1 MTRRGKR
8 VVLICILITVAS
20 AVIIGYGVG
29 KLLQTKDEKIDAP
42 KISEVIE
49 DECTEE
55 YKEEQNVTEV
65 NSTEEKVS
73 SNAILILKKYYIQ
86 CDHTINEYVE
96 LPQELVNMTKEQVQ
110 AHYPDWEVIEPVLLS
125 YIQVQ
130 AHYPDW
136 EVIGFEKGKIILYKE
151 FDGVCGEHF
160 KLRVENGKV
169 VIYLVSQEGRESL
182 YEKTNISSEYLTE
195 TDLINMQ
202 DGLEIY
208 GKEEL
213 NKVIEDF
220 E

>member
-1 MTRRGKR
+1 MKN
-8 VVLICILITVAS
+8 ITKIIIAS
-20 AVIIGYGVG
+20 IISVIIIASITYIIFNQNKNEG
-29 KLLQTKDEKIDAP
+29 KIPESNTYT
-42 KISEVIE
+42 SELVE

-55 YKEEQNVTEV
+55 YVEEQNTTAVT
-65 NSTEEKVS
+65 STEEKVAA
-73 SNAILILKKYYIQ
+73 NAILILKKYYSQ

-96 LPQELVNMTKEQVQ
+96 LPQELVNMTKEEVQ
-110 AHYPDWEVIEPVLLS
+110 THYPDWK
-125 YIQVQ
+125 
-130 AHYPDW
+130 
-136 EVIGFEKGKIILYKE
+136 VIGFEKGKVTLYKE
-151 FDGVCGEHF
+151 FDDLCGEHF
-160 KLRVENGKV
+160 KLKIEDGKV
-169 VIYLVSQEGRESL
+169 VVYSTNKDGSESL

>member
-1 MTRRGKR
+1 MKGCDKMTRRGKIVFFISLVILA
-8 VVLICILITVAS
+8 VVSGIVAYL
-20 AVIIGYGVG
+20 V
-29 KLLQTKDEKIDAP
+29 TKSNKTP
-42 KISEVIE
+42 KIADNNNYISEKIE

-55 YKEEQNVTEV
+55 YVEEQNTTAVTSV
-65 NSTEEKVS
+65 EERVS
-73 SNAILILKKYYIQ
+73 ANAILILKKYYIQ

-96 LPQELVNMTKEQVQ
+96 LPKELVNMTKDEVQ
-110 AHYPDWEVIEPVLLS
+110 K
-125 YIQVQ
+125 
-130 AHYPDW
+130 HYPDW
-136 EVIGFEKGKIILYKE
+136 EVIGFEKGKVILYKE
-151 FDGVCGEHF
+151 FDEVCGEHF

-169 VIYLVSQEGRESL
+169 VVYIVDNDGNESL

-213 NKVIEDF
+213 NQIIEDF

>member
-1 MTRRGKR
+1 MKN
-8 VVLICILITVAS
+8 ITKIIIAS
-20 AVIIGYGVG
+20 IISIIIIAVITYIIFN
-29 KLLQTKDEKIDAP
+29 QNKDKGNIPESNTY
-42 KISEVIE
+42 ISEVIE

-55 YKEEQNVTEV
+55 YVEEQNTTAVT
-65 NSTEEKVS
+65 SIEEKVAA
-73 SNAILILKKYYIQ
+73 NAILILKKYYAQ

-96 LPQELVNMTKEQVQ
+96 LPQELVNMTKEEVQ
-110 AHYPDWEVIEPVLLS
+110 THYPDWK
-125 YIQVQ
+125 
-130 AHYPDW
+130 
-136 EVIGFEKGKIILYKE
+136 VIGFEKGKVTLYKE
-151 FDGVCGEHF
+151 FDDLCGEHF
-160 KLRVENGKV
+160 KLKIEDGKV
-169 VIYLVSQEGRESL
+169 VVYSTNKDGSESL

>member
-1 MTRRGKR
+1 MKGCDKMTIRGKIVFFISLVILA
-8 VVLICILITVAS
+8 VVSGIVAYF
-20 AVIIGYGVG
+20 V
-29 KLLQTKDEKIDAP
+29 TKSNKTP
-42 KISEVIE
+42 KIADNNNYISEKIE

-55 YKEEQNVTEV
+55 YVEEQNTTAVTSV
-65 NSTEEKVS
+65 EERVS
-73 SNAILILKKYYIQ
+73 ANAILILKKYYIQ

-96 LPQELVNMTKEQVQ
+96 LPKELVNMTKDEVQ
-110 AHYPDWEVIEPVLLS
+110 K
-125 YIQVQ
+125 
-130 AHYPDW
+130 HYPDW
-136 EVIGFEKGKIILYKE
+136 EVIGFEKGKVILYKE
-151 FDGVCGEHF
+151 FDEVCGEHF

-169 VIYLVSQEGRESL
+169 VVYIVDNDGNESL

-213 NKVIEDF
+213 NQIIEDF